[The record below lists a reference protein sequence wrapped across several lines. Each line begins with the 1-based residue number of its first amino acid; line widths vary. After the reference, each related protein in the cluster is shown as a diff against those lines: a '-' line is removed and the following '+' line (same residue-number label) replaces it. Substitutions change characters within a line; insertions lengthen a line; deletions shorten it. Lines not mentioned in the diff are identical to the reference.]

1 MFFEFILFRNSFIF
15 IVITFIK
22 KPNKKIIVN
31 IIKNQLNLSI
41 IKYYKYLKK
50 LKKNEFILCKQ
61 INKNCFTNK

>member
-50 LKKNEFILCKQ
+50 LNFNKIIIKIKN
-61 INKNCFTNK
+61 